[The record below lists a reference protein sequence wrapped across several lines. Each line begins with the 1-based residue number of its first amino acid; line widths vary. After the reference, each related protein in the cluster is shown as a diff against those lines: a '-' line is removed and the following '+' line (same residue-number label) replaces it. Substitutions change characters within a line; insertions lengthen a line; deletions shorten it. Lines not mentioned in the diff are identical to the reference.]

1 MVSEYWLR
9 WRTGIYSGKITVPVL
24 FVHDHDKNEDVI
36 LTDSFDIA
44 KYSDNNKL
52 NDSSRIVPDD
62 QVEEIKKWNEIA
74 DSALNAARSD
84 AVIEMGK
91 DEEAKTEQ
99 VPGFLKTIGLGS
111 FVGGQGV
118 NYFLSKYPSDIE
130 QNRRIIRENLIKVR
144 EQLKNADYL
153 VNNTFSYAD
162 ITVAAILQ
170 MVLPIDDNVVPLTTG
185 FRRCCTVAH
194 TDIAEEFKDVIEW
207 RNNLVAKHFPSEIYK
222 NQHKCKL

>member
-1 MVSEYWLR
+1 MSQAPTLDFVGLKVSPYSFRARWALLHNGYNSFHSYTEYKPMVSEYWLR
-9 WRTGIYSGKITVPVL
+9 WRTGIRSGKITVPVL
-24 FVHDHDKNEDVI
+24 FVHDHEKNEDVI

-74 DSALNAARSD
+74 DNALNAARSD

-130 QNRRIIRENLIKVR
+130 QNHRIIRENLIKVR
-144 EQLKNADYL
+144 
-153 VNNTFSYAD
+153 
-162 ITVAAILQ
+162 AA
-170 MVLPIDDNVVPLTTG
+170 
-185 FRRCCTVAH
+185 
-194 TDIAEEFKDVIEW
+194 
-207 RNNLVAKHFPSEIYK
+207 
-222 NQHKCKL
+222 